1 MTNILIV
8 SERTFTCTY
17 YMYVYIQHVHVH
29 VHVHEDID
37 YIIQCVPGKSLKSG
51 RCFTQHRSSKSVMT
65 HDR

>member
-1 MTNILIV
+1 MTNILMV

-17 YMYVYIQHVHVH
+17 YMYMYIQH

-51 RCFTQHRSSKSVMT
+51 RYFTQHRSSKSIT
-65 HDR
+65 DDS